1 MMLFYNID
9 LFESFNTNENNL
21 FMNIKKIPFDLQ
33 SYGSCSSGS
42 YPNQNYRWY
51 NSSSDFKD
59 YQCNN
64 IAKQSNIKW
73 LGNKNSISLPYGCLL
88 SNNQHYG
95 TGIMFNNERTNVRCG
110 LSFNDWGSVNCLC
123 NKRKLNL

>member
-64 IAKQSNIKW
+64 ILLTW
-73 LGNKNSISLPYGCLL
+73 NK
-88 SNNQHYG
+88 
-95 TGIMFNNERTNVRCG
+95 
-110 LSFNDWGSVNCLC
+110 
-123 NKRKLNL
+123 